1 MAPNLPAG
9 GMENDRIKTMMKML
23 SMLLCCLALGM
34 SLANAQTY
42 PDRPIKLVLPYAP
55 GGIIDTAGRLLGKAL
70 EAQLKQPVVPD
81 NRPGAGGM
89 LGTAVVAQSQPDGYT
104 ILFIDP
110 AIAINPSLQKSVPY
124 NLFKDLKV
132 VATVS
137 TSPLIVAVP
146 PSVPVYDLKQLIAYS
161 KAKDGGVAFASAG
174 VGTTTHLAPEL
185 LKLQAGLVGTHV
197 PYRGAG
203 PSMPDLLS
211 ERVQVVFY
219 SPAAVQPFIDDNRV
233 RAIAQTGSTR
243 SQSNPNVPTGIESGF
258 PDFRVDL
265 WTAVFVPSATPQPVV
280 DRLAREIQTTVN
292 DPGFRAAMAKIGAEP
307 FYQGP
312 AEAAAF
318 VRKDFDKWADL
329 IRSAKIELN

>member
-1 MAPNLPAG
+1 MPRSVAMVLRG
-9 GMENDRIKTMMKML
+9 V
-23 SMLLCCLALGM
+23 LLWLCVSGA
-34 SLANAQTY
+34 SAQTY
-42 PDRPIKLVLPYAP
+42 PQQPIKLVLPYAP
-55 GGIIDTAGRLLGKAL
+55 GGIVDTGGRLLGKAL

-89 LGTAVVAQSQPDGYT
+89 LGTGIVAQSAPDGT
-104 ILFIDP
+104 TMLFIDP

-124 NLFKDLKV
+124 DLFKDLKI

-146 PSVPVYDLKQLIAYS
+146 PSLPVNDLKELVAYS
-161 KAKDGGVAFASAG
+161 KSNPDGVSFASAG

-185 LKLQAGLVGTHV
+185 LKLQAGFVGTHV

-203 PSMPDLLS
+203 PSMPDLLTG
-211 ERVQVVFY
+211 RVQAVFY
-219 SPAAVQPFIDDNRV
+219 SPAAVQAFIDDKRV
-233 RAIAQTGSTR
+233 RPIAQTGSVR
-243 SQSNPNVPTGIESGF
+243 SPSNPGVPTGIEAGF

-265 WTAVFVPSATPQPVV
+265 WTGVFVPAATPQAVV
-280 DRLAREIQTTVN
+280 DRLAAEIKQAVD
-292 DPGFRAAMAKIGAEP
+292 DPGFRAAMAKIGADP

-318 VRKDFDKWADL
+318 LRKDFDKWAEL
-329 IRSAKIELN
+329 IRRAKIELN